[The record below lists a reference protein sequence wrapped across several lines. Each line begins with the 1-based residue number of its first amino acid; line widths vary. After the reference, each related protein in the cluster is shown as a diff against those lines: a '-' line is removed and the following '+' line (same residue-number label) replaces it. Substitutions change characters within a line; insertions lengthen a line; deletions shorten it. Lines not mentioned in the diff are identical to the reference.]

1 MLYSRTLLFIHSI
14 HNSLQL
20 LIPNSQFFLPP
31 LLSPCLQPG
40 GSQLCRPSQGEAG
53 AGWSRRSC
61 ASLPLNSRLD
71 LGKKAEGHPHEVLI
85 PDMRSI
91 KISNIQH
98 ATKIFS
104 RLKNLFCGQTFLQ
117 AENCYVFSLH
127 PLSLALVLGTQRAG
141 LDSLED
147 HKVTLGSISFFTMW
161 LCVHVCV
168 RVCVSVCVCAHFE

>member
-1 MLYSRTLLFIHSI
+1 MVSGGTLIGPR
-14 HNSLQL
+14 SLVGGVNAWKVPAL
-20 LIPNSQFFLPP
+20 SSHALPAC
-31 LLSPCLQPG
+31 PCLQPG

-104 RLKNLFCGQTFLQ
+104 RLKNLFCGQTFLW
-117 AENCYVFSLH
+117 AENCHLFCSPSLI
-127 PLSLALVLGTQRAG
+127 LALVLGTQSRARQ
-141 LDSLED
+141 SR
-147 HKVTLGSISFFTMW
+147 GS
-161 LCVHVCV
+161 
-168 RVCVSVCVCAHFE
+168 